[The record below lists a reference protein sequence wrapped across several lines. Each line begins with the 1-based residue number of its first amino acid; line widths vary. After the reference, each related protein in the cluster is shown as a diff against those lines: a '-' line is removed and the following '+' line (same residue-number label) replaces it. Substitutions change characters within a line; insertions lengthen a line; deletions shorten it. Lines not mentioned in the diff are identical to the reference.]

1 MSDMKKL
8 MFTEVKLIY
17 SIAILKSEPKSEFK
31 LCNTQI
37 LSRVFAREILRNT
50 YCSFLKGKIVETF
63 EGSYCYVTGL
73 PSPSVI
79 SQEERLEMWALNLGH
94 L

>member
-31 LCNTQI
+31 LCKTQI
-37 LSRVFAREILRNT
+37 LSRVFAREILEK
-50 YCSFLKGKIVETF
+50 YILLIP
-63 EGSYCYVTGL
+63 EGENRGNV
-73 PSPSVI
+73 
-79 SQEERLEMWALNLGH
+79 RR
-94 L
+94 